1 MENELETAW
10 KEARSIYDGADKGRY
25 IGEKQ
30 VGDTTYYFYHNG
42 HEYLYE
48 TDYDQK
54 QEEKRRK
61 LMMKKEERLRREGMA
76 YALSVAKEKGIEA
89 LESDMKARGILELP
103 LAIKL

>member
-1 MENELETAW
+1 MQSELETAW
-10 KEARSIYDGADKGRY
+10 KEARSVYTGADKGRC

-48 TDYDQK
+48 TDYDRK

-61 LMMKKEERLRREGMA
+61 HDEERRKTQTRRYGLRA
-76 YALSVAKEKGIEA
+76 
-89 LESDMKARGILELP
+89 
-103 LAIKL
+103 

>member
-61 LMMKKEERLRREGMA
+61 HDEERRKAQTRRYGLRA
-76 YALSVAKEKGIEA
+76 
-89 LESDMKARGILELP
+89 
-103 LAIKL
+103 